1 MTITLNGTLYDTLY
15 DTVRDEDG
23 FPVVIRHVRGSMW
36 REASPEVSL
45 RVLKGLAS
53 PVVRS

>member
-1 MTITLNGTLYDTLY
+1 MTINGTLY

-23 FPVVIRHVRGSMW
+23 FPVVIRHVRGPMW
-36 REASPEVSL
+36 REASPEVSM

-53 PVVRS
+53 PVVRA